1 MPYQW
6 PLDPQ
11 ELFVE
16 RYPQMVNTG
25 LPAQDAD
32 AMRAAITDMW
42 PDAPGGWV
50 FEWSRLGE
58 VPDHRRR
65 REAQGAATS
74 ARALSARGTGL
85 PRGFRPQVSERAI
98 SRLVY

>member
-1 MPYQW
+1 MSYQW

-32 AMRAAITDMW
+32 AMRSAITDMW
-42 PDAPGGWV
+42 ADAPGGWV
-50 FEWSRLGE
+50 FEFSRLGARYAE
-58 VPDHRRR
+58 VFAFHEDIDQFSLENP
-65 REAQGAATS
+65 A
-74 ARALSARGTGL
+74 
-85 PRGFRPQVSERAI
+85 
-98 SRLVY
+98 